1 MLAQEDL
8 ETLLHDLE
16 SDRVERTTST
26 SNTNKFSEAIC
37 AFAND
42 FPNHRQ
48 AGYLMV
54 GVNDDGT
61 RADLTVTDDLLK
73 NPAEIRAN

>member
-1 MLAQEDL
+1 MLTQEAL
-8 ETLLHDLE
+8 ETLLCDLE
-16 SDRVERTTST
+16 SDRVERTTAI

-48 AGYLMV
+48 PGYLMV
-54 GVNDDGT
+54 GVNDNGT
-61 RADLTVTDDLLK
+61 RAGLRVTRCAA
-73 NPAEIRAN
+73 NPAVEGGEG